1 LPRIPAIATADPLRN
16 RKAAVRVLRKLR
28 LVFNTVKSHFRE
40 VEKRAGLAGA
50 QVWALSVLKEQ
61 PGISLGELARALDIR
76 QSTAS
81 NLVKPLVQ
89 LELVKLTRDSKDR
102 RTVQL
107 RITPRAQ
114 AVLRKAPP
122 PLTGVL
128 PDALVKLS
136 PETLKGLDRNL
147 ADLISMLDADKATAR
162 IPLGSPEH

>member
-1 LPRIPAIATADPLRN
+1 MTADPLRS
-16 RKAAVRVLRKLR
+16 RKSAVRVLRKLR

-40 VEKRAGLAGA
+40 VEKKAGLAGA

-81 NLVKPLVQ
+81 NLIKPLVQ
-89 LELVKLTRDSKDR
+89 GELVTVTRDKTDR
-102 RTVQL
+102 RLVHL

-128 PDALVKLS
+128 PEALGKLS
-136 PETLKGLDRNL
+136 LQTLARLD
-147 ADLISMLDADKATAR
+147 ADLEELIAVLDADKAAAR
-162 IPLGSPEH
+162 IPLGSPEP